1 MRLCTFKAGINL
13 LRVNLDLANVM
24 VFGNLLR
31 QSAKNRQGLEMDS
44 CISRADT
51 IIILYLKT
59 TLERLKILLMASSD
73 VTG

>member
-1 MRLCTFKAGINL
+1 
-13 LRVNLDLANVM
+13 M
-24 VFGNLLR
+24 VFGNLLW
-31 QSAKNRQGLEMDS
+31 QLAKNRQGLEMDS

-51 IIILYLKT
+51 IIILYLRT